1 MTENQL
7 AANRRNA
14 LKSTGPKSKGG
25 KSRSSRNSL
34 KHGALTAAPILPG
47 VESIEAWEEHR
58 DGVLKSLAPL
68 GYLENLLAVRL
79 AVASWRLWRVVRYE
93 AEVAAAAVAM
103 AETDLEEDLEFE
115 VKEGRF
121 GNNVWTEK
129 TAAEYYWIQMSW
141 PR

>member
-1 MTENQL
+1 M
-7 AANRRNA
+7 
-14 LKSTGPKSKGG
+14 
-25 KSRSSRNSL
+25 
-34 KHGALTAAPILPG
+34 
-47 VESIEAWEEHR
+47 
-58 DGVLKSLAPL
+58 
-68 GYLENLLAVRL
+68 
-79 AVASWRLWRVVRYE
+79 RYE